1 MNPLKILTIAG
12 VILFYWCSTAHADR
26 LYTWEDDKGVTH
38 ISKEP
43 PPQKTKLIDIMD
55 YTVSPAQ
62 KNQATSKQVS
72 NEGESS
78 KLQRSGT
85 QKRRKA
91 SGATGT
97 TEEVDEEV
105 DEDVYYDSDGGRYTR
120 RAIIHEIREKLEDRR
135 ENDRPAPRLQRRQS
149 HRRK

>member
-1 MNPLKILTIAG
+1 MKPLIMLTIAG
-12 VILFYWCSTAHADR
+12 VVMSIWCSIGHADR

-55 YTVSPAQ
+55 YTVIPAN
-62 KNQATSKQVS
+62 KNQASGKQVS

-78 KLQRSGT
+78 TPQRKGT
-85 QKRRKA
+85 QERGKA
-91 SGATGT
+91 SRASGT
-97 TEEVDEEV
+97 TEDG

-120 RAIIHEIREKLEDRR
+120 RAIRHERKEERGERGESDRSAGK
-135 ENDRPAPRLQRRQS
+135 PQRRQS